1 MDFPLQIYLNHPFW
15 GIPHF
20 EVSPILRML
29 RIFWVNIDVPARPFP
44 AAIEAV
50 LRFRQR
56 VISGPCWGQ
65 AAMHLGWDGE
75 MGHSM
80 PQLSFCLSNGM
91 KHEDSDGISSNC
103 FRWNPKMDFFSQ
115 ALDFRRHWTDAFSG
129 GAGLWVGHTDPGDG
143 HCFPW
148 IGPVLPSHQIF
159 TLGMATSLSHGC
171 GLLIHSS
178 NSPISAS
185 SKRSYHC
192 GWVLSRFRD
201 IWLDA

>member
-1 MDFPLQIYLNHPFW
+1 MSQPGLSLQPSRQCC
-15 GIPHF
+15 
-20 EVSPILRML
+20 VSDSAWFLG
-29 RIFWVNIDVPARPFP
+29 PAGAR
-44 AAIEAV
+44 
-50 LRFRQR
+50 L
-56 VISGPCWGQ
+56 PCT
-65 AAMHLGWDGE
+65 WDE
-75 MGHSM
+75 MGRWATVCHSWVFASQM
-80 PQLSFCLSNGM
+80 EWNM
-91 KHEDSDGISSNC
+91 KIQMAYHLIVSGGTR
-103 FRWNPKMDFFSQ
+103 RWIFFSQ

-129 GAGLWVGHTDPGDG
+129 GAGVWVGHTDPSDG

>member
-20 EVSPILRML
+20 EVSPILRTL

-75 MGHSM
+75 MGHTWVFASQM
-80 PQLSFCLSNGM
+80 EWNM
-91 KHEDSDGISSNC
+91 KIQMAYHLI
-103 FRWNPKMDFFSQ
+103 FSQ

-129 GAGLWVGHTDPGDG
+129 GAGVWVGHTDPGDG

-178 NSPISAS
+178 NGPISAS

-192 GWVLSRFRD
+192 GWVLNRFRD